1 MRTAFIKTA
10 MLFGHSH
17 MMRVSLLVLASQ
29 CKSSLVSTRPFSF
42 ANLVFQNREKK
53 RETCQT
59 RTLKVLPVLNYF
71 DCITI

>member
-1 MRTAFIKTA
+1 MRTAFIKTT

-29 CKSSLVSTRPFSF
+29 SKSSLFSTRPFSL
-42 ANLVFQNREKK
+42 ANLAFQNREKK
-53 RETCQT
+53 QKHVKQE
-59 RTLKVLPVLNYF
+59 LSVLNYF